1 MASTAPQSPS
11 PDRILATLIHC
22 LFDLKS
28 AAMTLGLA
36 LESLL
41 PLLRADD
48 FKQVLAEH
56 LALTR
61 QLAEL
66 RAGAALPN
74 AINLLECSDAHPQ
87 GPERRKI
94 ATTIIRACSIARP
107 RATDRGSAR
116 SVRATNPDSLG
127 STSFHAPAEVIPEVT
142 PEDTREAAAL
152 IRSLVEPVAPV
163 ALAPLSLSRPA
174 HRPQVEV
181 PPKPHRKQHPSVQR
195 MLQAS
200 GAC

>member
-1 MASTAPQSPS
+1 MSTAAPQSPS

-28 AAMTLGLA
+28 AAMTLGVP
-36 LESLL
+36 LEFLL
-41 PLLRADD
+41 PLLRADG

-66 RAGAALPN
+66 RAGAALPS
-74 AINLLECSDAHPQ
+74 AINLLERSDAHPQ

-94 ATTIIRACSIARP
+94 ATTIIRACSIAR
-107 RATDRGSAR
+107 ATDRGSAR
-116 SVRATNPDSLG
+116 SVRATNPNSVG
-127 STSFHAPAEVIPEVT
+127 ATSVHAQAEVIPEVT
-142 PEDTREAAAL
+142 PEDTRDAAAL

-163 ALAPLSLSRPA
+163 SLAPLTLSRPA
-174 HRPQVEV
+174 HRSQVEI

-195 MLQAS
+195 MLERN